1 MRILYSLVFVSLLSV
16 GFISKINAW
25 DENGEVA
32 CLAEAIYFEA
42 GNQSDAGRLAVG
54 HVVLNRQEMREY
66 PNTICDVVH
75 QAEYRENW

>member
-42 GNQSDAGRLAVG
+42 GNQ
-54 HVVLNRQEMREY
+54 
-66 PNTICDVVH
+66 
-75 QAEYRENW
+75 